1 MCTLSHVNLNVILSS
16 VLFQSALH
24 WGAKHGKKEMIRL
37 VVDRGID
44 VNLRSQGGY
53 TPLHVAAMHNKEAIM
68 QFLVS
73 EYHADINKRDFSGRK
88 PRHYL
93 QSSSS
98 NYIKQM
104 MLGQSTAEVIQPHV
118 LMSLAEPKQEEKRH
132 SKIGSL
138 LRSSFRHS
146 FRIWGSAENLEDKN
160 HKRDRTPPVTPPP
173 SPKNRPKTSHSVNH
187 SQSLLM
193 PPPSGYTVPNR
204 GRKLRSTDKD
214 RTENMRKSE
223 SNPDMIVETTPT
235 TFV

>member
-1 MCTLSHVNLNVILSS
+1 
-16 VLFQSALH
+16 
-24 WGAKHGKKEMIRL
+24 MIRMA
-37 VVDRGID
+37 VDKGLD
-44 VNLRSQGGY
+44 VNIRSQGGY

-104 MLGQSTAEVIQPHV
+104 MFGQSTAEVIQPHT
-118 LMSLAEPKQEEKRH
+118 LASLAEPKQEEKRH

-146 FRIWGSAENLEDKN
+146 FRLWGSAENLEDKD

-173 SPKNRPKTSHSVNH
+173 SPKSRPKNSVNY

-204 GRKLRSTDKD
+204 SRKLRSSSDKD
-214 RTENMRKSE
+214 RSETMRKSE
-223 SNPDMIVETTPT
+223 SDPDMIVETTPT
-235 TFV
+235 TYV